1 MYSKI
6 NMPNGLN
13 SGSCKAL
20 VAYLDKEEKGFF
32 FDKNN
37 EKASKERVQKEID
50 NNVFKLTKTEDKF
63 YMISFSPSQHE
74 LQSMVGREV
83 NDIND
88 LNFEEKTK
96 LFNDLK
102 SYTHNAMDIYAQN
115 FNRDNVKSGQ
125 DLTYFARIETERTY
139 SHFDKDVKEGKAKVG
154 DKKEGLQF
162 HVHVIVS
169 RKSADGK
176 VKLSPNTRFRGAKWD
191 KNGTEITRGFN
202 YTNFTQSCSKQF
214 TQQFNIQTRKD
225 HTKGMSNVNA
235 GVNKATGALK
245 GQAVKHVN
253 QVLGENLKI
262 ERAALSKVQQVVS
275 VAKSISTIATAVTAG
290 TNPASAAKAAIDL
303 AVKAGKAIHA
313 AAAGM

>member
-1 MYSKI
+1 
-6 NMPNGLN
+6 MPNGLN

-20 VAYLDKEEKGFF
+20 VAYLDKEENGFF

-63 YMISFSPSQHE
+63 YMISFSPSKHE

-83 NDIND
+83 NDISD

-96 LFNDLK
+96 LFNDLRN
-102 SYTHNAMDIYAQN
+102 YTHNAMDIYAKN
-115 FNRDNVKSGQ
+115 FNRDNVQSGQ
-125 DLTYFARIETERTY
+125 DLTYFSRIETERTY
-139 SHFDKDVKEGKAKVG
+139 SHFDKEVKAGIAKVG
-154 DKKEGLQF
+154 QKKDGLQF
-162 HVHVIVS
+162 HIHVIVS

-191 KNGTEITRGFN
+191 KNGTAITRGFN
-202 YTNFTQSCSKQF
+202 YTNFTQNCSQQF
-214 TQQFNIQTRKD
+214 TQQFNIPTRTN
-225 HTKGMSNVNA
+225 HTKGVSNVNA
-235 GVNKATGALK
+235 GVNKATNAVQ

-253 QVLGENLKI
+253 QLLGENLKV

-275 VAKSISTIATAVTAG
+275 VAKSVSTIATAVTAG
-290 TNPASAAKAAIDL
+290 TNPASATKAAIDL